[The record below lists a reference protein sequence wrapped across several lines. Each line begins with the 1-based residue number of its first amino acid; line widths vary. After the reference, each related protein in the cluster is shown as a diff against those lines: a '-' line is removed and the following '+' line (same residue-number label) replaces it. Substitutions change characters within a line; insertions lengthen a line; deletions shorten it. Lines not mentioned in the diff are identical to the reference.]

1 MPRSHSQLVAEP
13 LYYPTPVAAPD
24 MKEMQRHELQCGRAQ
39 MGLLRGNHVQ
49 RLRRGGGGQTG
60 RMGKDT
66 AGRRHRE
73 GKKGG
78 VERRGVVSGEAEREK

>member
-1 MPRSHSQLVAEP
+1 MAGLRWE
-13 LYYPTPVAAPD
+13 
-24 MKEMQRHELQCGRAQ
+24 
-39 MGLLRGNHVQ
+39 LLRGNPCPETQKEVA
-49 RLRRGGGGQTG
+49 RRA

-78 VERRGVVSGEAEREK
+78 VERRGVVSGEAREENELRVGGWTGVRRVPGCGF